1 MDFRILGSLE
11 VRDDE
16 GRELTLGAGR
26 QRALLAFL
34 LLHENEPV
42 TTDRLIDEL
51 WGEHAPSTAAKVIQ
65 NHVSQLRRA
74 LGDSRLATL
83 GHGYVLEVEPGALD
97 LDRFESLVAEGSAAL
112 AHGDARTAS
121 VKLRAALSLWRG
133 APLAEFAY
141 EPFAQATI
149 ARLEEL
155 RLEATEER
163 IDADL
168 ALGLHAELVG
178 ELQAL
183 VRSNP
188 LRERL
193 RAQLMLAL
201 YRSARQAEALEI
213 YRAGRAAL
221 VEELG
226 LEPGEELQ
234 ELERAILAH
243 DPRLAPPRRTGVP
256 ASSAPGRLV
265 ARARVLRR
273 PPVLAVLG
281 AVLVVG
287 AAAAAAV
294 LLIGGSERR
303 PVVVEANSVAVV
315 DPRSGGIVG
324 QVRVGSRP
332 VAIAIGRGAVWVAN
346 ADDGTVSRIDPRT
359 RKVVETIGTGAP
371 ASDIAVGEGAVWVA
385 SGSEGK
391 LLRIDPRTDAV
402 VRTIGLGGPDKLAPE
417 GVYSVVTGGGAVWVG
432 SGSGAVLK
440 IDPATDREVDR
451 VPVGPT
457 PTDIAFGNGE
467 LWVVRIGGRVL
478 RIDPERGALTG
489 AVAVAPYAR
498 AIAAGAGGVWV
509 TDATFDGHGLLWRID
524 PATVT
529 VSGAPTALPTPPV
542 GVATGGGAV
551 WVADGTSGAV
561 HEIDPASGEARSIRV
576 GYAPLDVAYG
586 DGKLWVTVG
595 TRAAAP

>member
-16 GRELTLGAGR
+16 GREVVLGAGR
-26 QRALLAFL
+26 QRALLALL
-34 LLHENEPV
+34 LLHENEHLS
-42 TTDRLIDEL
+42 TERLIDEL
-51 WGEHAPSTAAKVIQ
+51 WGERAPATAAKIVQ

-74 LGDSRLATL
+74 LGD
-83 GHGYVLEVEPGALD
+83 GHLLTSGRGYVLEVEPGSLD
-97 LDRFESLVAEGSAAL
+97 LDRFGSLVSEGSTAL
-112 AHGDARTAS
+112 AGGDPRTAS
-121 VKLRAALSLWRG
+121 VKLRDALSLWRG

-141 EPFAQATI
+141 EPFAQAAI

-155 RLEATEER
+155 RLAATEELV
-163 IDADL
+163 DAEL
-168 ALGLHAELVG
+168 ALGLHAEVVG
-178 ELQAL
+178 ELAEL
-183 VRSNP
+183 VRQNP

-193 RAQLMLAL
+193 RAQLMTAL
-201 YRSARQAEALEI
+201 YRSGRQAEALEV

-221 VEELG
+221 VDELG

-234 ELERAILAH
+234 ELQRAILAH
-243 DPRLAPPRRTGVP
+243 DPRLTPPRRVGVF
-256 ASSAPGRLV
+256 APPSRLV
-265 ARARVLRR
+265 AGARVLRR
-273 PPVLAVLG
+273 PRVLAALG
-281 AVLVVG
+281 ALLVAG

-294 LLIGGSERR
+294 LLTRGSERG
-303 PVVVEANSVAVV
+303 PVVVEPNSVAVV

-332 VAIAIGRGAVWVAN
+332 VAIAIGQGAVWVAN
-346 ADDGTVSRIDPRT
+346 ADDGTVTRIDPST
-359 RKVVETIGTGAP
+359 RKIVQTIGTGTS

-385 SGSEGK
+385 SGSEGQ
-391 LLRIDPRTDAV
+391 LLRIDPRTNTV
-402 VRTIGLGGPDKLAPE
+402 VRTILLGGPDKLAPE
-417 GVYSVVTGGGAVWVG
+417 GVYSVVAGGGAVWVG

-478 RIDPERGALTG
+478 RIDPAKGALTG
-489 AVAVAPYAR
+489 AVAAAPYAR
-498 AIAAGAGGVWV
+498 AIAAGVGGVWV
-509 TDATFDGHGLLWRID
+509 TDATFDGHGFVWRID

-529 VSGAPTALPTPPV
+529 ISGGPTTLPTPPA

-551 WVADGTSGAV
+551 WVAGGSSGTV
-561 HEIDPASGEARSIRV
+561 IEIDPTSGSTRSIRV
-576 GYAPLDVAYG
+576 GNAPLDVAYG
-586 DGKLWVTVG
+586 GGELWVTVG
-595 TRAAAP
+595 TREASP